1 MNKTISAI
9 LILLASAMAT
19 AAEPNTA
26 AAEPMVIAYNQIE
39 DSKLQEPTVKL
50 TSEYSAAR
58 FLEKNLDVVAA
69 SLNLELDDKIS
80 SAMTPSFDQ

>member
-26 AAEPMVIAYNQIE
+26 ATEPMVIAYNQIE

-50 TSEYSAAR
+50 TSEHSAER

-69 SLNLELDDKIS
+69 SLNRELDDKIS
-80 SAMTPSFDQ
+80 SAMTPRFDQ

>member
-26 AAEPMVIAYNQIE
+26 ATEPMVIAYNQIE
-39 DSKLQEPTVKL
+39 DSKLQEPTAKL
-50 TSEYSAAR
+50 TSKHLAAR

-80 SAMTPSFDQ
+80 SAMTPRFDQ

>member
-26 AAEPMVIAYNQIE
+26 ATEPMVIAYNQIE

-50 TSEYSAAR
+50 TSEHSAAR

-80 SAMTPSFDQ
+80 SAMTPRFDQ